1 MSVAEQKQMIEEMNR
16 AFAVFKET
24 NDQVQAEVKQY
35 GAAAGDLNE
44 KMEKIQAQL
53 DKIELKSQRVNTTP
67 GEGGDVPQTAEVK
80 AMLDYMRKGIIPE
93 TKALS
98 MDSDPDGGYMIPEQM
113 ETTIIERIRD
123 FSPVRQVASK
133 STISTGNSLKIPRE
147 GEDDFESGWVGERE
161 DRPETTT
168 GDLEMVR
175 ITLHEMYAQPSATQQ
190 LIDDPAFNF
199 ESYINQRIANRFGRR
214 EGYAFING
222 NGTNMPEGLLV
233 SDQVGIIT
241 DTLDFDALIQMQA
254 ELRQEFAINA
264 NFMFNRFTLAYIRTL
279 KDDNGQYVW
288 QPSTQVDKPNMI
300 LGDTYIVADDMPNAT
315 SSGTLVTGA
324 TPILYGDFSAY
335 RIVDKKGIST
345 LRDPYTKKPHV
356 LFYTTKQVGGM
367 VINDQAIKKLKLS

>member
-1 MSVAEQKQMIEEMNR
+1 MGLEQKQMIEEMNK
-16 AFAVFKET
+16 AFLNFKEA
-24 NDQVQAEVKQY
+24 NDQLQKEVKEHGMATGEVKGLVEALQK
-35 GAAAGDLNE
+35 
-44 KMEKIQAQL
+44 KM
-53 DKIELKSQRVNTTP
+53 DDIEVKMQRVNTAP
-67 GEGGDVPQTAEVK
+67 GSGGSQDQTAETK

-93 TKALS
+93 TKGLS
-98 MDSDPDGGYMIPEQM
+98 MDSDPEGGYMIPEQM

-222 NGTNMPEGLLV
+222 NGINMPEGLLV

-241 DTLDFDALIQMQA
+241 DTLNFDALIQMQA

-279 KDDNGQYVW
+279 KDENGQYVW

-315 SSGTLVTGA
+315 SSGTLATGV

>member
-1 MSVAEQKQMIEEMNR
+1 MSLEQKQMIDEMNKV
-16 AFAVFKET
+16 FAAFKET
-24 NDQVQAEVKQY
+24 NDKLQEDVKQHGMATGEVK
-35 GAAAGDLNE
+35 GLVE
-44 KMEKIQAQL
+44 KLQAKM
-53 DKIELKSQRVNTTP
+53 DEIEVKMQRVNTAP
-67 GEGGDVPQTAEVK
+67 GSGGSQDQTAETK

-98 MDSDPDGGYMIPEQM
+98 MDSDPEGGYMIPEQM

-133 STISTGNSLKIPRE
+133 STISMGNALKIPRE

-175 ITLHEMYAQPSATQQ
+175 IILHEMYAQPSATQQ

-199 ESYINQRIANRFGRR
+199 ESYINQRMAKNFGRR

-222 NGTNMPEGLLV
+222 NGVNMPEGLLV

-279 KDDNGQYVW
+279 KDENGRYVW
-288 QPSTQVDKPNMI
+288 EPSTQVGEPNTI
-300 LGDTYIVADDMPNAT
+300 LGDTYVVADDMPNAT
-315 SSGTLVTGA
+315 SSGTLATGA

>member
-1 MSVAEQKQMIEEMNR
+1 MSLEQKQMIEEMNR

-53 DKIELKSQRVNTTP
+53 DKIELKAQRVNTAP

-80 AMLDYMRKGIIPE
+80 AMMEYMRKGDFTE
-93 TKALS
+93 LKALAT
-98 MDSDPDGGYMIPEQM
+98 DSDPDGGYLIPEQM
-113 ETTIIERIRD
+113 ESNIITRIRD

-133 STISTGNSLKIPRE
+133 STISSGNALKIPRE
-147 GEDDFESGWVGERE
+147 GNTDFEAGWVGERE
-161 DRPETTT
+161 SRPVT
-168 GDLEMVR
+168 GTSDFEMVR

-190 LIDDPAFNF
+190 LIDDPAFAF
-199 ESYINQRIANRFGRR
+199 EGYINQRIADLMGRK

-222 NGTNMPEGLLV
+222 DGVNQPEGLLV
-233 SDQVGIIT
+233 SSQVGVVT
-241 DTLDFDALIQMQA
+241 DTLDFDALMQLQA
-254 ELRQEFAINA
+254 ELRQEFAIRA
-264 NFMFNRFTLAYIRTL
+264 NFMMNRQTLAYIRTL
-279 KDDNGQYVW
+279 KDLNNQYLW
-288 QPSTQVDKPNMI
+288 QPSTQVGKPNTI
-300 LGDTYIVADDMPNAT
+300 LGDNYILADDMPNAT

-335 RIVDKKGIST
+335 RIVDKQGIRT
-345 LRDPYTKKPHV
+345 LRDPYTSKPNV

>member
-1 MSVAEQKQMIEEMNR
+1 MEEKQMIEKMNE

-35 GAAAGDLNE
+35 GTAAGELKE
-44 KMEKIQAQL
+44 KLEKIQAQL
-53 DKIELKSQRVNTTP
+53 DAIEVKSQRVNTAP

-80 AMLDYMRKGIIPE
+80 SMMEYMRKGIVPE

-98 MDSDPDGGYMIPEQM
+98 TDSDPDGGYMIPEQM
-113 ETTIIERIRD
+113 ESTIIARIRD

-133 STISTGNSLKIPRE
+133 STISTGNALKIPRE
-147 GEDDFESGWVGERE
+147 GNADFEAGWVGERE
-161 DRPETTT
+161 SRPVT
-168 GDLEMVR
+168 GTADLEMVR

-199 ESYINQRIANRFGRR
+199 EGYINQRIADLMSRK

-222 NGTNMPEGLLV
+222 DGVNQPEGLLI
-233 SDQVGIIT
+233 SSQVGVFT
-241 DTLDFDALIQMQA
+241 DTLDFDALIGIQA
-254 ELRQEFAINA
+254 ELRQQFAINA
-264 NFMFNRFTLAYIRTL
+264 SFMLNRKTLAYIRTL
-279 KDDNGQYVW
+279 KDKNDQYLW
-288 QPSTQVDKPNMI
+288 QPSTQIDKPNTI
-300 LGDTYIVADDMPNAT
+300 LGDNYILADDMPDAT
-315 SSGTLVTGA
+315 SSGVLVTGA

-335 RIVDKKGIST
+335 RIVDKQGIRT
-345 LRDPYTKKPHV
+345 LRDPYTAKPNV

>member
-1 MSVAEQKQMIEEMNR
+1 MNVAEQKQLIEDMNK
-16 AFAVFKET
+16 AFVVFKEN
-24 NDQVQAEVKQY
+24 NDKLQEDVKQHGMATGEVKGLVETLQK
-35 GAAAGDLNE
+35 
-44 KMEKIQAQL
+44 KM
-53 DKIELKSQRVNTTP
+53 DDIEVKMQRVNTAP
-67 GEGGDVPQTAEVK
+67 GNGGSQERTAEVK
-80 AMLDYMRKGIIPE
+80 AMITYMRKGDDAEI
-93 TKALS
+93 KALS
-98 MDSDPDGGYMIPEQM
+98 MDSDPEGGYMIPEQM

-161 DRPETTT
+161 DRPETAT

-222 NGTNMPEGLLV
+222 NGANMPEGLLV

-241 DTLDFDALIQMQA
+241 DTLDFDALIQLQA

-279 KDDNGQYVW
+279 KDANGQYVW

-300 LGDTYIVADDMPNAT
+300 LGDTYVIADDMPNAA
-315 SSGTLVTGA
+315 SAGTLVTGA

-356 LFYTTKQVGGM
+356 LFYTTKQVGGQ